1 MSTAANTKDGIS
13 IRVMAEKDYSGVKL
27 FMQEQFFTDEPLSRS
42 TGEQVHL
49 QNEKESDEYHLSMIR
64 EGTCLIATDENQGGS
79 IVGYVLAGPQ
89 YPEDM
94 EKHRK
99 EAAEME
105 QHTWGRICR
114 LLSKIELEA
123 NLFERYGISKA
134 LYSHMTSVGASM
146 RGKGLGSR
154 LAATLMEVGRA
165 KGYPL
170 MVAYCT
176 SYYSARQKEALGM
189 ECIHSLCYADYKDDQ
204 GRVIFTPAAPHTHA
218 RIMVIKL

>member
-1 MSTAANTKDGIS
+1 MSANTNDGIT
-13 IRVMAEKDYSGVKL
+13 IRIMEEKDYPIVKL
-27 FMQEQFFTDEPLSRS
+27 FMQVEFFSGEPLSQS

-49 QNEKESDEYHLSMIR
+49 QNEKESDEYHLGMIG
-64 EGTCLIATDENQGGS
+64 EGTCLIATDDNQGGR
-79 IVGYVLAGPQ
+79 IVGFVLAGSQ
-89 YPEDM
+89 YPADL

-99 EAAEME
+99 EAEEME

-123 NLFERYGISKA
+123 NLFERYGISKL
-134 LYSHMTSVGASM
+134 LYSHMTSVGVSM

-165 KGYPL
+165 KGFPL
-170 MVAYCT
+170 MIAYCT
-176 SYYSARQKEALGM
+176 SFYSARQKEALGM
-189 ECIHSLCYADYKDDQ
+189 ECIHSLRYADYKDEQ

>member
-1 MSTAANTKDGIS
+1 MTASTKDGIT
-13 IRVMAEKDYSGVKL
+13 IRTMAERDYPIVKS
-27 FMQEQFFTDEPLSRS
+27 FMQEQFFSGEPLSQS

-64 EGTCLIATDENQGGS
+64 EGTCLIAIDENQGGR
-79 IVGYVLAGPQ
+79 IVGYVLAGSQ
-89 YPEDM
+89 YPEDL
-94 EKHRK
+94 EKHRRD
-99 EAAEME
+99 AEQME
-105 QHTWGRICR
+105 QHAWGRICR
-114 LLSKIELEA
+114 LLSKMELEA
-123 NLFERYGISKA
+123 NLFERYGTSKL
-134 LYSHMTSVGASM
+134 LYSHMTSVGGSM

-176 SYYSARQKEALGM
+176 SFYSARQKEALGM
-189 ECIHSLCYADYKDDQ
+189 QCVHSLCYADYKDDQ